1 MDDFI
6 NKVGWGLNLLFSNGV
21 GYPRTDWLIVGG
33 AANEQKFKYFIH
45 RHQIPV
51 QVWYKAYP
59 GLTTFDLLRNAR
71 LRDGLERP
79 AMSDAEIREWL
90 GLL

>member
-45 RHQIPV
+45 RHQIPSAGLV
-51 QVWYKAYP
+51 QSLSWAYQ
-59 GLTTFDLLRNAR
+59 FDLLRNAR

-79 AMSDAEIREWL
+79 RDE
-90 GLL
+90 